1 MKQERI
7 LCAAVNYIA
16 DRPYDDQPEGIDH
29 GYVVSGYNHDEI
41 HSLTDQIVSGH
52 DYTSFFEE
60 GFLTSFNRFVDRKE
74 AFKIALDTGLLQV
87 EDWNGARTIKS
98 HRMNGELSSEDLY

>member
-1 MKQERI
+1 MNKERI
-7 LCAAVNYIA
+7 LCAAIH
-16 DRPYDDQPEGIDH
+16 YDDDGKIYFEQPVNIKIGFVIC
-29 GYVVSGYNHDEI
+29 GYRHKNCEWVDNRKITQDFYHI
-41 HSLTDQIVSGH
+41 Q
-52 DYTSFFEE
+52 

-87 EDWNGARTIKS
+87 ETWNGARTIKS